1 MLICW
6 LQAALISLSVLLHD
20 RRSSENAMRS
30 QRGAQMDLKR
40 AAEKVSNEEDDHQSE
55 VETVPSSPSTGH
67 SNSSPTSPARQ
78 SDSDSDCE
86 SDIESNS
93 DGKPDSKTGS
103 HQHEI

>member
-1 MLICW
+1 
-6 LQAALISLSVLLHD
+6 
-20 RRSSENAMRS
+20 
-30 QRGAQMDLKR
+30 MDLKR

-78 SDSDSDCE
+78 SDSDSDSDCE

-103 HQHEI
+103 HQLQEI

>member
-1 MLICW
+1 
-6 LQAALISLSVLLHD
+6 
-20 RRSSENAMRS
+20 MRS

-40 AAEKVSNEEDDHQSE
+40 AAEKVSNDEDDNHSE
-55 VETVPSSPSTGH
+55 VETPPSSPSTGH

-93 DGKPDSKTGS
+93 DGKPYSKTGS